1 MSSLENK
8 DNILD
13 NSVDNSAE
21 NNAEATAAPRV
32 PVETPQTDS
41 EQQPAP
47 SAETTTQPEEK
58 AYSHLSREELVAELG
73 GLIENAKASTVG
85 EIKNAV
91 EAIKQAFYKHQKEQN
106 SLQDKGEEEVVEKIT
121 DSVEEKL
128 KELLGKYKE
137 IKASANAI
145 LAEQKDKNLKLKEE
159 ILAKLEELTNSTED
173 LSTTI
178 PAFRKL
184 QQEWK
189 NIGQI
194 PQSAVNEIWKTYNKY
209 QEKFYDLIKINNE
222 LREYD
227 FKKNLELKEK
237 LCESAEKLSEE
248 KDVISAFHQL
258 QELHQAY
265 REIGPVSKELR
276 EQIWG
281 RFKAASTIINKKHQQ
296 HFEDLRA
303 NEEENLEKKT
313 VLCEKAEAIA
323 AKENKGAA
331 DWEKH
336 TKEMLEIQAEW
347 KTIGF
352 APQKMNV
359 KIFERFRKACDA
371 FFTQKAAFFKET
383 RERYTENIEK
393 KRKLIEKA
401 QALADSTE
409 WRSTGD
415 KLIALQKEWKTIGMV
430 PRKIGDK
437 LWEEFLT
444 ACNKFFEAR
453 NAVHADS
460 RSEERENLSKKRQIV
475 DQLKEMLQLT
485 ADDLQEK
492 VKLLVDEYSQIGHVP
507 YKEKNKLYDDF
518 HETLDKLYKKLNIS
532 ATHRKL
538 DEFKTNLKNMAQR
551 GADMMDNERGRLLRR
566 YEAIKSEVQTYEN
579 NLGFLNA
586 SSKKGNSL
594 IDEMNRKVQKLK
606 DDMELVR
613 QKIKAIDQ
621 QNKEQQP

>member
-21 NNAEATAAPRV
+21 NNAEATAAPSV

-137 IKASANAI
+137 IKASANAM

-227 FKKNLELKEK
+227 FKKNLELKNA
-237 LCESAEKLSEE
+237 LCLAAEKLEE
-248 KDVISAFHQL
+248 EPNAVTAFNTL
-258 QELHQAY
+258 QKLHEEW
-265 REIGPVSKELR
+265 RETGPVAKEDR
-276 EQIWG
+276 EPLWN
-281 RFKAASTIINKKHQQ
+281 RFKEASSKINKKHQAY
-296 HFEDLRA
+296 FESLKEH
-303 NEEENLEKKT
+303 EEENLRLKT
-313 VLCEKAEAIA
+313 AICE
-323 AKENKGAA
+323 
-331 DWEKH
+331 
-336 TKEMLEIQAEW
+336 
-347 KTIGF
+347 
-352 APQKMNV
+352 
-359 KIFERFRKACDA
+359 
-371 FFTQKAAFFKET
+371 
-383 RERYTENIEK
+383 
-393 KRKLIEKA
+393 
-401 QALADSTE
+401 
-409 WRSTGD
+409 
-415 KLIALQKEWKTIGMV
+415 
-430 PRKIGDK
+430 
-437 LWEEFLT
+437 
-444 ACNKFFEAR
+444 
-453 NAVHADS
+453 
-460 RSEERENLSKKRQIV
+460 
-475 DQLKEMLQLT
+475 
-485 ADDLQEK
+485 
-492 VKLLVDEYSQIGHVP
+492 
-507 YKEKNKLYDDF
+507 
-518 HETLDKLYKKLNIS
+518 
-532 ATHRKL
+532 
-538 DEFKTNLKNMAQR
+538 
-551 GADMMDNERGRLLRR
+551 
-566 YEAIKSEVQTYEN
+566 
-579 NLGFLNA
+579 
-586 SSKKGNSL
+586 
-594 IDEMNRKVQKLK
+594 
-606 DDMELVR
+606 
-613 QKIKAIDQ
+613 
-621 QNKEQQP
+621 

>member
-1 MSSLENK
+1 MSSVL
-8 DNILD
+8 
-13 NSVDNSAE
+13 
-21 NNAEATAAPRV
+21 
-32 PVETPQTDS
+32 
-41 EQQPAP
+41 
-47 SAETTTQPEEK
+47 
-58 AYSHLSREELVAELG
+58 
-73 GLIENAKASTVG
+73 
-85 EIKNAV
+85 
-91 EAIKQAFYKHQKEQN
+91 F
-106 SLQDKGEEEVVEKIT
+106 
-121 DSVEEKL
+121 
-128 KELLGKYKE
+128 
-137 IKASANAI
+137 
-145 LAEQKDKNLKLKEE
+145 
-159 ILAKLEELTNSTED
+159 
-173 LSTTI
+173 
-178 PAFRKL
+178 
-184 QQEWK
+184 
-189 NIGQI
+189 
-194 PQSAVNEIWKTYNKY
+194 
-209 QEKFYDLIKINNE
+209 
-222 LREYD
+222 
-227 FKKNLELKEK
+227 
-237 LCESAEKLSEE
+237 
-248 KDVISAFHQL
+248 
-258 QELHQAY
+258 
-265 REIGPVSKELR
+265 
-276 EQIWG
+276 
-281 RFKAASTIINKKHQQ
+281 INKKHQQ

-518 HETLDKLYKKLNIS
+518 HETLDQLYKKLNIS

-551 GADMMDNERGRLLRR
+551 GADMVDNERGRLLRR